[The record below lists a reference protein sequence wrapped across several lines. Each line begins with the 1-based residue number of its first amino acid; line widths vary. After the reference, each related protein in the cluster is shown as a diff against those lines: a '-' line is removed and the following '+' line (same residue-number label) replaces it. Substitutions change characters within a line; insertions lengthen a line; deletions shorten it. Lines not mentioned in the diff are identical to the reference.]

1 MQNPDNQE
9 RVRKTWQLFRNF
21 GLDAIPIMRLRE
33 SLLQDSQLTLNFLVL
48 IVSSCLIATFGLLL
62 NSAAVIIGAMIIAP
76 LMMPLRGF
84 SFATL
89 EGDLILLRNSFL
101 SVAAGTILG
110 VGCSW
115 LAGTIISL
123 PEFGEQVL
131 ARTQPNLIDLLIA
144 IVAGGVSGYAKIR
157 PSIGDA
163 LPGTAIAV
171 ALMPP
176 LCVVGLT
183 LSQGELELSW
193 GAFLLYITNLIGINL
208 ACLIVYVIS
217 GYARSNEL
225 GRSLS
230 WGFSLVL
237 IALLAVPLGISFL
250 QLIQQAHAKESVREI
265 LVTRPIVDREDVE
278 VINSVID
285 WKTKPPRIKVIV
297 RATAPIT
304 PEEVELV
311 ENLVNSELDRPFK
324 IMFDVTQSN
333 LVQAPNIPSN

>member
-1 MQNPDNQE
+1 MQNQNNQE
-9 RVRKTWQLFRNF
+9 RVRKTWKLFRNF

-33 SLLQDSQLTLNFLVL
+33 SLLQDSQLTINYLVL
-48 IVSSCLIATFGLLL
+48 IISSCLIATFGLLI

-76 LMMPLRGF
+76 LMLPLRGF
-84 SFATL
+84 SFAAL
-89 EGDLILLRNSFL
+89 EGDRILLRSSFL
-101 SVAAGTILG
+101 SIFIGTLLG
-110 VGCSW
+110 IACSW
-115 LAGTIISL
+115 LVGTVIGL

-144 IVAGGVSGYAKIR
+144 VVAGGISGYAKIR

-183 LSQGELELSW
+183 LSQGELNSSW
-193 GAFLLYITNLIGINL
+193 GAFLLYLTNLIGINL
-208 ACLIVYVIS
+208 ACLIVYVLS

-230 WGFSLVL
+230 WGVSIIL
-237 IALLAVPLGISFL
+237 IALLAAPLGISFW
-250 QLIQQAHAKESVREI
+250 QLIQQAQAKESVQRI
-265 LVTRPIVDREDVE
+265 LVTRPLVDREDIE

-285 WKTKPPRIKVIV
+285 WKTKPPRIKVVV
-297 RATAPIT
+297 RSIDPIT
-304 PEEVELV
+304 PAEVEVV
-311 ENLVNSELDRPFK
+311 EGLVNNELGREFK
-324 IMFDVTQSN
+324 MVFDVTPSQRIE
-333 LVQAPNIPSN
+333 APRVLAQ